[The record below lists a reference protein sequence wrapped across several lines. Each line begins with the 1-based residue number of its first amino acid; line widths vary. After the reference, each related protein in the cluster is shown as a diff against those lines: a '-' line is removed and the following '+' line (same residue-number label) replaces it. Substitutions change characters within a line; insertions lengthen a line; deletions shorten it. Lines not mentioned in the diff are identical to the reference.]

1 VSAATTSPIR
11 RRLLPEG
18 LKPRNISVSPSGL
31 TVHAEVG
38 AASAHCPLC
47 GNRSPKVHSRY
58 IRTIADLPWR
68 NVSLTL
74 KIRVRRFF
82 CLNRRCE
89 RAIFCERLP
98 EVAPYAR
105 KTDRLEEALLS
116 IALELGGEAGARLAR
131 QLGLL
136 LVSPDALLERIRGAP
151 ACGVDE
157 GVRALGIDDWAKK
170 KGHSYGTIL
179 VDLEKHRVVDLLPD
193 RTAQTLEE
201 WLKAHPGIEVVSRD
215 RYQPYIDAIKRG
227 APKAVQVADRFHLMK
242 NLTDTLER
250 LLERERIS
258 LQEALKLTL
267 PEEPPYLPPLM
278 VAYIKF
284 CWKHGDGNVG
294 EGIWEKLC
302 QTPSLRSYRKAF
314 EYVVKRL
321 EEGLPTQRTREETLK
336 AKAEAK
342 RRAPRAL
349 ARLFGRDPEKL
360 SAADREYLRELWGL
374 NPELERAYELAQGF
388 SRMLRERDPEML
400 DRWLEEASESDSPE
414 LLRSFAEGLR
424 ADQDAVRAA
433 LCECWS
439 NGQVE
444 GQINRL
450 KLLKRQMY
458 GRANLDLLKRR
469 AVGAA

>member
-1 VSAATTSPIR
+1 VSAATSPI

-31 TVHAEVG
+31 TVHAEV
-38 AASAHCPLC
+38 AMASALCPLC

-58 IRTIADLPWR
+58 QRTIADLPWR

-74 KIRVRRFF
+74 KIRVRRLF
-82 CLNRRCE
+82 CANRRCE
-89 RAIFCERLP
+89 RVIFCERLS
-98 EVAPYAR
+98 EIAPYAR
-105 KTDRLEEALLS
+105 KTNRLEEALLS

-136 LVSPDALLERIRGAP
+136 VSPDALLERIREAP
-151 ACGVDE
+151 ACGADE

-193 RTAQTLEE
+193 RTAQTLQE

-215 RYQPYIDAIKRG
+215 RYQPYIDAISTG
-227 APKAVQVADRFHLMK
+227 APKALQVTDRWHLTK
-242 NLTDTLER
+242 HLTDTIER
-250 LLERERIS
+250 VLERERIS
-258 LQEALKLTL
+258 LDEALKRTL
-267 PEEPPYLPPLM
+267 AEEPPYLPPLM
-278 VAYIKF
+278 RAYVKF
-284 CWKHGDGNVG
+284 CVTHGSGDVQRLWHQLYPYYG
-294 EGIWEKLC
+294 
-302 QTPSLRSYRKAF
+302 SYRKAF
-314 EYVVKRL
+314 DYAVKRL
-321 EEGLPTQRTREETLK
+321 RKGLPTRRTRAETLK

-342 RRAPRAL
+342 RRAPRPL
-349 ARLFGRDPEKL
+349 TRLFARDPEKL
-360 SAADREYLRELWGL
+360 SASDREYLGELWGW
-374 NPELERAYELAQGF
+374 NSELERAYELAQEF
-388 SRMLRERDPEML
+388 SRMVRERDPEML
-400 DRWLEEASESDSPE
+400 DGWLEEASDSDSPE
-414 LLRSFAEGLR
+414 LCSFAEGLR
-424 ADQDAVRAA
+424 GDYGAVRAA
-433 LCECWS
+433 LCERWS

-469 AVGAA
+469 VVGAA